1 MKIVGTMKYQK
12 NHRPSDFFTK
22 PLFCGH
28 YQNLNSIL
36 ASSSEKKISKSM
48 SSYNFFSYAE
58 FHRIEVK

>member
-36 ASSSEKKISKSM
+36 VSSSEKKFLK
-48 SSYNFFSYAE
+48 
-58 FHRIEVK
+58 V